1 MRFKLVFSVR
11 RTASSTACS
20 EYESSGSCSDAV
32 VIITAI
38 MLLSGARNASI
49 SEAQPRCMRD
59 VCGSWRNLT
68 DDSICVHHTLFVQ
81 TVQEP

>member
-1 MRFKLVFSVR
+1 
-11 RTASSTACS
+11 
-20 EYESSGSCSDAV
+20 
-32 VIITAI
+32 
-38 MLLSGARNASI
+38 MLLSGAWNASI